1 MAIDWWLRPGPRR
14 PAPSFFSDAELDE
27 VRTFYAAMSGA
38 TPTPLHR
45 LPGLAA
51 KLGIEDVLVKD
62 ESGRF
67 GLPAFKIVGARY
79 AIGKLVEQRGGRLRH
94 LACAT
99 AGNHGRA
106 VAHAAHG
113 LGLEAHVYVPV
124 GTTPARV
131 EALRSEG
138 AHVVVTSVEYDDTVR
153 LMAEDAAE
161 SGWTIVSDTAWPG
174 YEQIPRWIMAGYT
187 RLLEEAATGW
197 GARPPDILIVQ
208 AGVGS
213 LAGAVAGWLVA
224 RFGDQRPHLV
234 TAEPA
239 GAACVLESLRA
250 GRLASLA
257 SCAPTAMV
265 GLRCGEVSPLAWTA
279 LEPVV
284 DAAIAIGDDLA
295 TEAIDRLEH
304 PLGSDPRICSG
315 ASGAAGVAALLALS
329 RDPALAELRG
339 SLGIDDRTRVVTLV
353 TEGDGSPPT
362 SASRSGPPERLGE
375 PG

>member
-1 MAIDWWLRPGPRR
+1 MPIDWWVRPGPQR
-14 PAPSFFSDAELDE
+14 PTTSFFSDAELAD
-27 VRTFYAAMSGA
+27 VRRFYAAFDA
-38 TPTPLHR
+38 APTPLHR
-45 LPGLAA
+45 LPALAA
-51 KLGIEDVLVKD
+51 TLGIEDVLVKD
-62 ESGRF
+62 ESARF

-106 VAHAAHG
+106 VAHSARA
-113 LGLEAHVYVPV
+113 LGLEAHVYVPI
-124 GTTPARV
+124 GTAPARV

-138 AHVVVTSVEYDDTVR
+138 AHVVVTSVEYNDTVR

-187 RLLEEAATGW
+187 HLLEEAATAW
-197 GARPPDILIVQ
+197 GARPPDIVIVQ

-224 RFGDQRPHLV
+224 RFAGQRPRLV

-250 GRLASLA
+250 GRSTSLA

-284 DAAIAIGDDLA
+284 DAALAIGDDLSA
-295 TEAIDRLEH
+295 EAMTTLEH
-304 PLGSDPRICSG
+304 PSGSDPVIHAG
-315 ASGAAGVAALLALS
+315 ASGAAGAAALLALS
-329 RDPALAELRG
+329 RDPALASLRQ
-339 SLGIDDRTRVVTLV
+339 SLGFGDRTRVVTLV
-353 TEGDGSPPT
+353 TEGVVPFFHRFPQGG
-362 SASRSGPPERLGE
+362 AGGRA
-375 PG
+375 